1 MKCRRCNHPS
11 TRVVETR
18 VQEDGITKRRR
29 ACEECGFRFNSFE
42 IPPEAESWVRSNLA
56 RWRASLTSEYSLKR
70 RRVAVVEESAMK
82 KLRQGWTVEQV
93 VSHFRVAERT
103 VKKWSKAYRAAEV
116 QPERDAFRADVLA
129 GMTTRA
135 LIEKYG
141 YSPRTVYSRK
151 HLILKASRKGSEP
164 SP

>member
-18 VQEDGITKRRR
+18 AQEDGITRRRR
-29 ACEECGFRFNSFE
+29 ACDECDFRFSSYE
-42 IPPEAESWVRSNLA
+42 IPPEAASWVGAQLA
-56 RWRASLTSEYSLKR
+56 RWRASLTSDYRLR
-70 RRVAVVEESAMK
+70 RRRAAVSEEAALK
-82 KLRQGWTVEQV
+82 KLRQGWTVAQV
-93 VSHFRVAERT
+93 ASHFHVAELT

-116 QPERDAFRADVLA
+116 QPERESFRADVLA
-129 GMTTRA
+129 GMATRA

-141 YSPRTVYSRK
+141 YSSRTVYSRK
-151 HLILKASRKGSEP
+151 HQILKASRKDNEP